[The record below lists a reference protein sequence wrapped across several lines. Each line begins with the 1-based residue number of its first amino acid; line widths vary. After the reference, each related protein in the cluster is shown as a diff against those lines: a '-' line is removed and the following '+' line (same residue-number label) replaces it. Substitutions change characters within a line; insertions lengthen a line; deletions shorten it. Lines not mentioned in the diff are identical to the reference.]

1 VIGGN
6 PHDADLS
13 GKISAVLAVGRASSR
28 LLAVVAFVAALSAAD
43 DARAQAEASPAPATT
58 LEARGQRIS
67 VIPFDALGMDEERV
81 IKLESLFRNELERLS
96 GRPGPTRRLVLET
109 VRSKRFRRCAGE
121 SACLAEIGKHLETDL
136 VVAGNVA
143 ALGDSYVV
151 NIKAIRVADGQE
163 INRTASD
170 PLRGNPDELI
180 EAVRIAAYRLLAPKE
195 LLGSITLLADVDGAT
210 VILDGKIAGTT
221 PLAGPIPRLSLGTH
235 KLSVTREGF
244 SSFARDVEVR
254 FQKTTKVV
262 VRLATSAG
270 GTQVPAGALAGG
282 SVGSADHPWYTSTWF
297 IVGVGVVAITAG
309 ALVGHSL
316 GKTDV
321 IDCSGGNSA
330 CAP

>member
-1 VIGGN
+1 M
-6 PHDADLS
+6 
-13 GKISAVLAVGRASSR
+13 VGF
-28 LLAVVAFVAALSAAD
+28 AVVVGT
-43 DARAQAEASPAPATT
+43 ATT
-58 LEARGQRIS
+58 VHAQSGGDAAPPLEARGQRIS

-81 IKLESLFRNELERLS
+81 TKLESLFRNELERLS
-96 GRPGPTRRLVLET
+96 GRPGPTRRIVLEA
-109 VRSKRFRRCAGE
+109 VRSKRFRRCVGE

-163 INRTASD
+163 LNRIASD

-195 LLGSITLLADVDGAT
+195 LLGAITLLADVDGAT
-210 VILDGKIAGTT
+210 VILDGKIVGTT
-221 PLAGPIPRLSLGTH
+221 PLPGPIPRLLLGTH
-235 KLSVTREGF
+235 KLSVTKQGF

-254 FQKTTKVV
+254 FQKTSKVV
-262 VRLATSAG
+262 VRLATGGAGSSVPAAALDG
-270 GTQVPAGALAGG
+270 GTQTAT
-282 SVGSADHPWYTSTWF
+282 DRPWYTSTWF

-321 IDCSGGNSA
+321 IDCTGGNSA